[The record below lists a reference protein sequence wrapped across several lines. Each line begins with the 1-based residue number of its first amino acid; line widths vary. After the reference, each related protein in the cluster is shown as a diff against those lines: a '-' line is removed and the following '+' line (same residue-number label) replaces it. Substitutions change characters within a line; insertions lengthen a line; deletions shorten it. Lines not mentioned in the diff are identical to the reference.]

1 MRREHEICVP
11 TIEYKKHHEPTS
23 TSSDFDTP
31 LFLKMTIHL
40 PLEINTQIFNILL
53 DDLYDPEHPQEAFKL
68 RLISKSIQGI
78 LDPVLYRKI
87 KTPSDNGVRILCR
100 TVIPRPQLAAR
111 VEEIHL
117 EEGEWSESDDEE
129 EDEKVEENTDTE
141 SDSGSDSSEYS
152 DSKVQRA
159 RRREELKL
167 LAGAA
172 DHLKDRFTSDPS
184 LSLAL
189 KKNDLSW
196 LTRSTH
202 KTRKWL
208 LLFQLSNLK
217 SLTLETH
224 TDTFTNMA
232 LFLRLPRLEELDFA
246 VLAPALSRHN
256 YAPPEEILE
265 SIIRHTDRLKFLRF
279 EDMSGTVCSPVQHDA
294 PKLKRILEQHVADTL
309 TYLSICLCNND
320 EKDWREEQEFSYIT
334 GHFGSMKKFTR
345 LKGLVMQLEVLL
357 GKTNDNDGLRLK
369 DVLPSQLE
377 YFTGLNLPGYD
388 SDRIWH
394 EEHYISQFEDLAEA
408 VMRDG
413 QVFPSLESVKMH
425 LHRKDYFHSHKECT
439 MKKQYNDGVL
449 GDSRIYFGFVRGPR
463 AYDGPGPD

>member
-1 MRREHEICVP
+1 
-11 TIEYKKHHEPTS
+11 
-23 TSSDFDTP
+23 
-31 LFLKMTIHL
+31 MTIHL
-40 PLEINTQIFNILL
+40 PLEIHTQIFNILL
-53 DDLYDPEHPQEAFKL
+53 EDLYDPEHPQEAFKL

-100 TVIPRPQLAAR
+100 TIIPRPQLAAQ

-117 EEGEWSESDDEE
+117 EEGEWSESDEEE
-129 EDEKVEENTDTE
+129 EDEEEEDEEEEDEEEEDEEEEDEEEEENTDAE
-141 SDSGSDSSEYS
+141 SDSGSDL
-152 DSKVQRA
+152 KVQRA
-159 RRREELKL
+159 RMRQESKL

-184 LSLAL
+184 RSVAL
-189 KKNDLSW
+189 KKNNLSW

-246 VLAPALSRHN
+246 VLAHSVDRPPCLN

-265 SIIRHTDRLKFLRF
+265 SIIRHTDRLKSLRF
-279 EDMSGTVCSPVQHDA
+279 EDMSGTVCFPVQHDA
-294 PKLKRILEQHVADTL
+294 PKLKRILEKYVAETL

-320 EKDWREEQEFSYIT
+320 EKDWREDQEFSYIT

-345 LKGLVMQLEVLL
+345 LKGLIMQLEVLL

-377 YFTGLNLPGYD
+377 YFTGLNLPGYEAD
-388 SDRIWH
+388 SIWD
-394 EEHYISQFEDLAEA
+394 EEHYILQFKDLAEA

-413 QVFPSLESVKMH
+413 RVFPSLESVKMH
-425 LHRKDYFHSHKECT
+425 LHRKDYFSTDKECI
-439 MKKQYNDGVL
+439 MKEQYNDGVL
-449 GDSRIYFGFVRGPR
+449 GDSRIYFGFVRGPY
-463 AYDGPGPD
+463 ADDGPGPG